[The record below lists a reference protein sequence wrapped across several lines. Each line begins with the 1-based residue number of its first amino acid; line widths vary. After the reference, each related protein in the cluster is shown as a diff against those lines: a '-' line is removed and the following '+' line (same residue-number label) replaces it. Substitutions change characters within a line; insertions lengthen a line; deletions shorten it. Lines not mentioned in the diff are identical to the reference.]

1 MSYRIGRGGK
11 LLRLTGA
18 SIDIMTVDKPV
29 EAPIVAT
36 KAKPTDQEIISN
48 LKKIE
53 DTTSLQA
60 KEKRLKKF
68 VEFKI

>member
-11 LLRLTGA
+11 LQRLTGA

-36 KAKPTDQEIISN
+36 KAKPTDKEIISN
-48 LKKIE
+48 LKK
-53 DTTSLQA
+53 S
-60 KEKRLKKF
+60 KLKTQQVCKP
-68 VEFKI
+68 KKND